1 MAKSAVQK
9 ITRRAVKSAVKQSDK
24 IASLDHLRNKLAGF
38 EARDNYAL
46 ERILQSNFKQEQ
58 NKEKAAEQQ
67 KKLREKFYGKNKK
80 IIRDSHSTV
89 DDILKAIQG
98 NDIPLAELLANK
110 KPRGRAPRSY
120 PPLETA
126 YSSNV
131 MGLSYDAEKK
141 QMFVSF
147 KDGSVYQ
154 YVEVPETIYSDLLY
168 TVQSGG
174 SLGERFWDLVRV
186 RGKGNSYK
194 TQYSYR
200 PIKGARR

>member
-1 MAKSAVQK
+1 
-9 ITRRAVKSAVKQSDK
+9 
-24 IASLDHLRNKLAGF
+24 
-38 EARDNYAL
+38 
-46 ERILQSNFKQEQ
+46 
-58 NKEKAAEQQ
+58 
-67 KKLREKFYGKNKK
+67 
-80 IIRDSHSTV
+80 
-89 DDILKAIQG
+89 
-98 NDIPLAELLANK
+98 
-110 KPRGRAPRSY
+110 
-120 PPLETA
+120 
-126 YSSNV
+126 